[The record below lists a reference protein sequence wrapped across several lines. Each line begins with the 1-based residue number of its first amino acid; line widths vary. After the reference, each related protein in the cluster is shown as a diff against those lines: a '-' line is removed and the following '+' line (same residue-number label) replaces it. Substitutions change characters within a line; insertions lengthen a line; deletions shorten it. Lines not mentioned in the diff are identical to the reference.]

1 MSCPVLQTMA
11 TYISMVFCIH
21 AVFISQATIRLYT
34 DLCALHW
41 NPRPWWCLCLY
52 CIREPSMSSCSCVS
66 QVSVE
71 VHGLCCHKGSC
82 RCLWTALQPEDIFI
96 SMFPVPAVISL
107 GWTWANDDFHDFGYL
122 WGPCHICG
130 PTTSIYLACDMCCHQ
145 KPRAMICASTDC
157 KLGSYF
163 SRVSMTEESHLR
175 MRDREGFCDNPPPPR
190 KVTA

>member
-1 MSCPVLQTMA
+1 MVMSGPSCSRGSCLGLWSYCIQVYINVHCLCYHQRLHGYQWSIQQLKAMVICVCNAATWGHINVGSINCHLGPWWCQGQCCYWWTCLWLCSFASRAMSCPVLQTMA

-71 VHGLCCHKGSC
+71 VHGLCCH
-82 RCLWTALQPEDIFI
+82 R
-96 SMFPVPAVISL
+96 ML
-107 GWTWANDDFHDFGYL
+107 G
-122 WGPCHICG
+122 
-130 PTTSIYLACDMCCHQ
+130 
-145 KPRAMICASTDC
+145 R
-157 KLGSYF
+157 
-163 SRVSMTEESHLR
+163 
-175 MRDREGFCDNPPPPR
+175 
-190 KVTA
+190 